1 MSKPKS
7 FKENLVTWRTMANN
21 LEPRLDDLP
30 YLRDQHA
37 ALVAL
42 LAHAEGLQAEQAFFA
57 AKLQD
62 INQQRAAASREGR
75 QLRNRIASGLQHA
88 LGAESEQLVEFGVP
102 PRRRRARR
110 LVPKTAPARRA
121 AKSAAQGAAQPGGRP
136 PVN

>member
-21 LEPRLDDLP
+21 LEPRLDELA

-42 LAHAEGLQAEQAFFA
+42 LDHAEGLQAEQAFYA
-57 AKLQD
+57 AKLQQV
-62 INQQRAAASREGR
+62 NRERAAAARMGR
-75 QLRNRIASGLQHA
+75 RLRNRLADGLRGS

-102 PRRRRARR
+102 PQRRRARR
-110 LVPKTAPARRA
+110 QGPKTARARRA
-121 AKSAAQGAAQPGGRP
+121 TKADAEGAAQPGDRP
-136 PVN
+136 LLN